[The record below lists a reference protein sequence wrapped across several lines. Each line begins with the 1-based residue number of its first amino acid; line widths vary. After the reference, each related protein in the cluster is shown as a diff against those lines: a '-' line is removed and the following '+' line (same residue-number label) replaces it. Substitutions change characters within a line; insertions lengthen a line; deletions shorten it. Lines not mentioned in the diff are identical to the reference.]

1 MVDPMASSPRTEARE
16 EERRLNIR
24 TLVIA
29 SAASAVAA
37 AVTSQ
42 LWFRGTWVAAAVTPV
57 LVTLLSEA
65 LHRPTDRL
73 ADAARTKSREIRTRG
88 SSVSDRPALEEKPS
102 QPDVPSSQLEIPIP
116 GPGESGPAPVPEPGE
131 ADRPASQPPTPVR
144 VYRQPPERPARRKFA
159 LGLALTT
166 AALAFVIGVAA
177 LTLTE
182 LVAGESIGSG
192 GGRTTL
198 GLGSSSK
205 DDSKAGEKDKTDT
218 SEQTE
223 PDQEEDQQTA
233 TPAPAPAEEE
243 TSTAEQQDT
252 ETTTEETATSES
264 KLRSTTPTET
274 SP

>member
-102 QPDVPSSQLEIPIP
+102 QPDVPSSQLEIPLPEPGEP
-116 GPGESGPAPVPEPGE
+116 GPTPTPEPGE
-131 ADRPASQPPTPVR
+131 ADRPASQPPAPVR
-144 VYRQPPERPARRKFA
+144 VYRQPPKRPPRRKFA
-159 LGLALTT
+159 LGIALTT

-192 GGRTTL
+192 GGRTSL
-198 GLGSSSK
+198 GIGGSSS
-205 DDSKAGEKDKTDT
+205 DDSKAEEQDKTDT
-218 SEQTE
+218 SEQNE
-223 PDQEEDQQTA
+223 PDQEEDQETA
-233 TPAPAPAEEE
+233 APAPAEE
-243 TSTAEQQDT
+243 TTTAEEQDT
-252 ETTTEETATSES
+252 EETTEETATSEQ